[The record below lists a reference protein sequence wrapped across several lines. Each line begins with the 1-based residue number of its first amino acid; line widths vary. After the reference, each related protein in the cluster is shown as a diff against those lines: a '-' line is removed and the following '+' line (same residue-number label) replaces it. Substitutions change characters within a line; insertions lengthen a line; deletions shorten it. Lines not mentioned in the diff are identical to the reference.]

1 MARWWAVVLSISR
14 VIRARE
20 RDVVELRSV
29 HAKKRTRSVQKRSS
43 MNKAVMDDHEEVF
56 FKTFGAHGL
65 NFCITPHENL
75 GRYFLAES
83 TVLFMFYEVNK

>member
-1 MARWWAVVLSISR
+1 MSLNYVRCTPKNAFGA
-14 VIRARE
+14 E
-20 RDVVELRSV
+20 
-29 HAKKRTRSVQKRSS
+29 KKRSG

-83 TVLFMFYEVNK
+83 TVLFMF